1 MTNLEKVEKN
11 ITIVLMIINI
21 IFTFFNY
28 KQSKTTNDLSRT
40 AYLKQT
46 EIDMAKLNLESLE
59 GYVEQLQNYKQSIDK
74 FDKENDLDRIP
85 QVVVEE
91 IDNGTQ
97 KIFNSYKLKLNKNN
111 SNCEVLDT
119 EIAKHIRLIEE
130 KVYDVKKKLGY
141 TDNQMRDMLVYTG
154 YSPELEEA
162 YLLYKVEEIELLSK
176 IVVED

>member
-97 KIFNSYKLKLNKNN
+97 KFLTAIS
-111 SNCEVLDT
+111 SN
-119 EIAKHIRLIEE
+119 
-130 KVYDVKKKLGY
+130 
-141 TDNQMRDMLVYTG
+141 
-154 YSPELEEA
+154 
-162 YLLYKVEEIELLSK
+162 
-176 IVVED
+176 